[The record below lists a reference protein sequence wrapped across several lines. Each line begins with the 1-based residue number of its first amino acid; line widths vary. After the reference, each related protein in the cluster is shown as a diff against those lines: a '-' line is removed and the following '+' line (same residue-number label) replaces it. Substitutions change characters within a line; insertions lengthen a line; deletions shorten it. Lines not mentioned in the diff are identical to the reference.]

1 MKINIFINFLK
12 TLNETIEDPQKG
24 STNIVAVV
32 ICGSMIGNNNFSSVL
47 LLPIHPRGIVS
58 CILDIL

>member
-1 MKINIFINFLK
+1 MKINILLIFLK

-24 STNIVAVV
+24 STNFVAVV
-32 ICGSMIGNNNFSSVL
+32 ICGSMIGNNNLSSVF

-58 CILDIL
+58 CFDII